1 MADLRPEDIQDP
13 DVPPSTS
20 EPANEP
26 DEDEAEA
33 EAEEPEK
40 KPDLAAAAKHLVV
53 AVAEL
58 ARTSGS
64 PPAVAA
70 ALDQARIALGK

>member
-1 MADLRPEDIQDP
+1 MMADLRPEDIKDP
-13 DVPPSTS
+13 DVPPSTPS
-20 EPANEP
+20 PAPAPAVPLE
-26 DEDEAEA
+26 
-33 EAEEPEK
+33 

-70 ALDQARIALGK
+70 ALDQARIALGT